1 MEVLLT
7 PPNEVSSIW
16 NEVAPLIQKG
26 LVSHEDSIADD
37 YLEPLKRADSI
48 LWIVVDDT
56 GIESVVLGEIINYPR
71 KKSFLV
77 EVWAT
82 KSGYNFNEIYPI
94 GIQAVKDFAEFN
106 GCDYI
111 EAVVRKGL
119 ARKFKKL
126 KWNDNHSLVTLT
138 L

>member
-1 MEVLLT
+1 MKILLT

-48 LWIVVDDT
+48 LWVVVDDT
-56 GIESVVLGEIINYPR
+56 EIESVVLGEIINYPR

-82 KSGYNFNEIYPI
+82 KSGYNFNETYPI
-94 GIQAVKDFAEFN
+94 VIQAVKDFAEFN